1 MSDLALRP
9 PATVGGLSAG
19 WARFAVGAAA
29 VLALAWASTAYIANE
44 YAFFATF
51 VILQFVVL
59 ATAWNILG
67 GHCGYVNF
75 GTGAF
80 LALGAYVAVAL
91 HKAFDLPVLALVVA
105 GAAASATLGA
115 FVGLLTL
122 RLRGIY
128 FAIATLA
135 ITVVVETAVLNWDY
149 VGGARGITVIR
160 PHEDPVF
167 GTYNRMLV
175 VLMAAMAIIAVAA
188 ARWVERS
195 AFGRA
200 LAAIRDGEDAAE
212 ACGVPTLRLKV
223 GAATLSGALM
233 GAAGAPLPLYMNF
246 IDPHSAFGMNYAVS
260 ALAMPM
266 IGGTSHWIGP
276 VIGAVLL
283 GGAQQ
288 AVTVTISSEINV
300 LVTGLLLVGFV
311 VAAPKGI
318 LGLLKR

>member
-9 PATVGGLSAG
+9 AAVGGLSSG
-19 WARFAVGAAA
+19 WSRFWIGAAA
-29 VLALAWASTAYIANE
+29 VVALAWASTAFVANE

-91 HKAFDLPVLALVVA
+91 HKAFDLPVIALVFA
-105 GAAASATLGA
+105 GAAASALLGA

-160 PHEDPVF
+160 PHEDAVF

-175 VLMAAMAIIAVAA
+175 VLMAAMAVAAVAA

-195 AFGRA
+195 AFGRG

-223 GAATLSGALM
+223 AAATLSGALM